1 MTRVEVAAQ
10 IRKIGIIPAVRVC
23 SLEDGIF
30 AASELAQAGIPIME
44 VACAEPG
51 ALDVIAEFAKRSDGI
66 IVGAGEVMDIDTAR
80 QCLEAGAKFLT
91 GPGLDLGV
99 IEAARKAEV
108 AVIPGALT
116 PSEVL
121 DAWGAGGDL
130 VKIFPCA
137 QVGGPRYIHA
147 LSVPF
152 PHIPL
157 MASGGVHQETAADFI
172 RAGATVLGIGGALIP
187 HESIHLRQTHRVREL
202 ARRFLHIVSTTRE
215 AIAEAKAHAHE

>member
-10 IRKIGIIPAVRVC
+10 IRKIGIVPAVRVC

-30 AASELAQAGIPIME
+30 AASQLAQAGIPIME

-51 ALDVIAEFAKRSDGI
+51 ALAVIAELAKRSDGI
-66 IVGAGEVMDIDTAR
+66 IVGAGEVMDSDTAR
-80 QCLEAGAKFLT
+80 QCLEAGARFIT

-99 IEAARKAEV
+99 IE

-121 DAWGAGGDL
+121 DAWGAGGDF

-137 QVGGPRYIHA
+137 QIGGPRYIRA
-147 LSVPF
+147 LNGPF

-187 HESIHLRQTHRVREL
+187 HESIHLRQTQRVREL
-202 ARRFLHIVSTTRE
+202 ARRFLHVVKITRE
-215 AIAEAKAHAHE
+215 AMAQAKTHIQE